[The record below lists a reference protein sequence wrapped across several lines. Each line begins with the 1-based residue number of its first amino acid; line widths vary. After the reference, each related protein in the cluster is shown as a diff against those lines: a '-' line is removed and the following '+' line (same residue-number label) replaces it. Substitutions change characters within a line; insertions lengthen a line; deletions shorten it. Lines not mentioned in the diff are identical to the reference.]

1 MTSEEATVAE
11 GNPDIRRIAEKFAPE
26 VVYLHVVDLET
37 RVARLEEA
45 LREIAEYPKD
55 NHPMERAGGM
65 RRVAR
70 AALASGE
77 GT

>member
-1 MTSEEATVAE
+1 MTKEEAAVAE

-45 LREIAEYPKD
+45 LRDQTEYASRMPGYST
-55 NHPMERAGGM
+55 HPLTAK
-65 RRVAR
+65 AR
-70 AALASGE
+70 DLASGGE